1 MISRK
6 FHAETVKSK
15 EERCEGLL
23 RQIKDLKPEGEIET
37 RAGVSKVVM
46 ATFYIALFA
55 MFVSILV
62 FPEWV
67 HQVLD
72 FHEDWKPIKKAQSFW
87 ILSFLPASFLAI
99 FVSPSNSQKRQN
111 FMLGF
116 SAVYLIL
123 GFFLF
128 GIFPG
133 FDAIPDVIE
142 ETIAPVVLI
151 LCGLA
156 LGYKIF
162 GPRFQKRESADEVA
176 DSEVPEEIP
185 DDRWNSRG
193 KKFLKLTLPPYLFI
207 IMILALNDSHIGRVG
222 AIESERGEL
231 FWTIFIFSLVMFL
244 VSFTIIDVIRQ
255 REETNLRGWKSKY
268 HWLINET
275 RQEFQNY
282 KVVETFE
289 SQWLGIAAVLV
300 RLFQFPYGKGEA
312 QDRPG
317 LFEQVPKGELQKLQI
332 TALELTEDGK
342 RQFQETASSELI
354 SPGWLT
360 QNYEKMS
367 RLFLEREASSFADFD
382 DQDLTK
388 PESCPYP
395 VTINEAISGNAK
407 GRRWPFCY
415 KVFSGEFD
423 KHLRQDAEQ
432 KLTEILLKAFI
443 ENPDSYKV
451 TSTDDQFDTL
461 PQQSR

>member
-1 MISRK
+1 MIWNGEDRWPLVLRQTLGTIDGNDLAKEIRRDAGSERWVAADKGSIVHGYSEDLAEVIDLLVSEKSANSKTSSITRPGLLQLISRK

-15 EERCEGLL
+15 ERCEGLL

-87 ILSFLPASFLAI
+87 ILSFLPALYLAI
-99 FVSPSNSQKRQN
+99 FVSLELTKRRT
-111 FMLGF
+111 LCWGF
-116 SAVYLIL
+116 GGLLIL

-193 KKFLKLTLPPYLFI
+193 KIFLKLTLPPYLFI
-207 IMILALNDSHIGRVG
+207 IMILALNDSLIGRVG
-222 AIESERGEL
+222 ALVNGRIIL
-231 FWTIFIFSLVMFL
+231 VIFIFSLL
-244 VSFTIIDVIRQ
+244 CS
-255 REETNLRGWKSKY
+255 
-268 HWLINET
+268 
-275 RQEFQNY
+275 
-282 KVVETFE
+282 
-289 SQWLGIAAVLV
+289 
-300 RLFQFPYGKGEA
+300 
-312 QDRPG
+312 
-317 LFEQVPKGELQKLQI
+317 
-332 TALELTEDGK
+332 
-342 RQFQETASSELI
+342 
-354 SPGWLT
+354 
-360 QNYEKMS
+360 
-367 RLFLEREASSFADFD
+367 
-382 DQDLTK
+382 
-388 PESCPYP
+388 
-395 VTINEAISGNAK
+395 
-407 GRRWPFCY
+407 
-415 KVFSGEFD
+415 
-423 KHLRQDAEQ
+423 
-432 KLTEILLKAFI
+432 
-443 ENPDSYKV
+443 
-451 TSTDDQFDTL
+451 
-461 PQQSR
+461 